1 MTSSN
6 KRQITYLNNAATS
19 FPKPAAVVRA
29 VRQAML
35 LASSSPG
42 RAGYGES
49 LAEREIFETRQ
60 ALAILLGVADPS
72 RLIFTKNATE
82 ALNLALRGALHPG
95 DHVVTTS
102 MEHNSVARPLSYLR
116 RRGVSFTRVMCAP
129 DGTLD
134 PAEIERAVQPNTRLI
149 AAVHA
154 SNVCGTILPVRD
166 LARIARD
173 RGLLLLVDAAQT
185 AGVIPVNLDQLGA
198 DFVAFSGHKG
208 LLGPQGT
215 GALYVR
221 DPAPL
226 EPLIFGGT
234 GSRSDSPSQ
243 PDFPPDKFESG
254 TPNVPGLAGLGA
266 GARFVYRKG
275 VANILKREIGMT
287 RILLEGLAELP
298 QAAVYG
304 PRDVSLR
311 VGVVSLNIGDL
322 DPGQAALRLENEF
335 GIVTRSGLHCA
346 PWAHETIG
354 TLQRGTLRFSLG
366 WATTRA
372 DVARALR
379 ALHEIARTA

>member
-1 MTSSN
+1 MSSN

-35 LASSSPG
+35 LASGSPG

-82 ALNLALRGALHPG
+82 ALNLALRGALRPG

-102 MEHNSVARPLSYLR
+102 MEHNSVARPLSYLQR
-116 RRGVSFTRVMCAP
+116 HGISFTRVMCAP

-134 PAEIERAVQPNTRLI
+134 PAEIEKAVQPNTRLI

-185 AGVIPVNLDQLGA
+185 VGTIPVNLDQLGA

-221 DPAPL
+221 NPAPL

-243 PDFPPDKFESG
+243 PDFLPDKFESG
-254 TPNVPGLAGLGA
+254 TSNMPGLAGLGA
-266 GARFVYRKG
+266 GVRFLYRKG
-275 VANILKREIGMT
+275 VANILKRETGMT
-287 RILLEGLAELP
+287 RMLLEGLAQLP
-298 QAAVYG
+298 QVTVYG

-366 WATTRA
+366 WATTTA
-372 DVARALR
+372 DAARALH

>member
-1 MTSSN
+1 MV
-6 KRQITYLNNAATS
+6 YLNNAATS

-49 LAEREIFETRQ
+49 LAEREVFGSRQ
-60 ALAILLGVADPS
+60 ALAILLGVSDSAH
-72 RLIFTKNATE
+72 LIFTKNATE
-82 ALNLALRGALHPG
+82 ALNLALRGSLRPG

-102 MEHNSVARPLSYLR
+102 LEHNSVARPLSYLQGH
-116 RRGVSFTRVMCAP
+116 GVSFTRVSCAP
-129 DGTLD
+129 DGRLD
-134 PAEIERAVQPNTRLI
+134 PADVEQAIQPNTRLV

-154 SNVCGTILPVRD
+154 SNVCGTILPARD
-166 LARIARD
+166 LARIARE

-185 AGVIPVNLDQLGA
+185 GGVLPMNLDELGA

-221 DPAPL
+221 DPALL
-226 EPLIFGGT
+226 EPLILGGT
-234 GSRSDSPSQ
+234 GSRSDSPAQ
-243 PDFPPDKFESG
+243 PDFLPDKFESG
-254 TPNVPGLAGLGA
+254 TPNMPGLAGLGA
-266 GARFVYRKG
+266 AARFLQTKG
-275 VANILKREIGMT
+275 VAGVRKREQALT
-287 RILLEGLAELP
+287 QILLDGLGEMKKVT
-298 QAAVYG
+298 VYG
-304 PRDVSLR
+304 PRDASLQ
-311 VGVVSLNIGDL
+311 VGVVSVNVGDL
-322 DPGQAALRLENEF
+322 DPGQAALRLEKEC

-354 TLQRGTLRFSLG
+354 TLKRGTLRLSIG

-372 DVARALR
+372 DAERALA